1 MNKKKYT
8 IDIKYTDG
16 VKETIQLETSDLK
29 WSMDQYIRNRKPL
42 NWEVES
48 VNHGKEKGNL

>member
-16 VKETIQLETSDLK
+16 VEETIQLETSNLK
-29 WSMDQYIRNRKPL
+29 WTMDQYIRNRKPL
-42 NWEVES
+42 NWEVGYI
-48 VNHGKEKGNL
+48 NHGKEKGKL